1 MAKDEWE
8 QPDKIG
14 VHPKLVQLTDKFKKL
29 IELENLLLHTVKSDI
44 ERFNENKMKREKN
57 DGSTTS
63 SD

>member
-29 IELENLLLHTVKSDI
+29 IELENLLLHTVK
-44 ERFNENKMKREKN
+44 
-57 DGSTTS
+57 
-63 SD
+63 